1 MKAGFIERSLRKLAF
16 ESDYASGAERIG
28 AGKGLLQG
36 VDPRVKVAGLFGLVM
51 VAAASRQLPV
61 IAVLFGAAFILALV
75 SRIPVGRLAVWI
87 WTPVLFFTGTVALPA
102 LFITPGRMVA
112 ALGPVSISA
121 EGLHSAIMLLSRA
134 ETAATL
140 SGLLVLTTPWPAV
153 LRALRTFHLPV
164 VFVVILGMTYRY
176 IFVILQ
182 SAFEMM
188 ESRRSRSVGPL
199 ARAERRRI
207 AASSVGVLLSKSLQL
222 SGDVHLAM
230 QSRGFRGEVRLLE
243 DFHAKASDWVWLGG
257 FAALAAAVVWWQ
269 R

>member
-1 MKAGFIERSLRKLAF
+1 MKAGFIERSLRKLAT
-16 ESDYASGAERIG
+16 ESDYALGAERLG
-28 AGKGLLQG
+28 AGRGLLQR
-36 VDPRVKVAGLFGLVM
+36 VDPRVKVAGLFGLVI
-51 VAAASRQLPV
+51 VAAASRRLSA
-61 IAVLFGAAFILALV
+61 IGILFAAALLLALV
-75 SRIPVGRLAVWI
+75 SRIPAGRLAVWI

-102 LFITPGRMVA
+102 LFITPGRIVA
-112 ALGPVSISA
+112 APGPFTITA

-153 LRALRTFHLPV
+153 LRALRTFHVPV
-164 VFVVILGMTYRY
+164 IFVVILGMTYRY

-199 ARAERRRI
+199 APAERRRI
-207 AASSVGVLLSKSLQL
+207 AASSVGVLISKSLQL

-230 QSRGFRGEVRLLE
+230 QSRGFRGEVRLMDNFE
-243 DFHAKASDWVWLGG
+243 AKTSDWVWLGG
-257 FAALAAAVVWWQ
+257 FAALAGAAVWWQ